1 MATRERDARGRF
13 VKKQQI
19 HEAHNNENDFHHEIL
34 RTYNRLADGGKE
46 YTIEDARRKAL
57 LEQWSL
63 RVLAIVFLLFLGW
76 LLVGCGTKK
85 VIEYVPIEKKTVETV
100 VLKDTVMQVQ
110 LIPYKDSVSVRDS
123 ASYLEN
129 PYAYSRASVKN
140 GILSHSLGILPLN
153 PFDYSLQIP
162 TRIIR
167 DSIPYPVPGPVQYVE
182 KSLSVVEKALMG
194 IGMLAVGSGI
204 MCGVFALRRFV
215 S

>member
-1 MATRERDARGRF
+1 MKRQHT
-13 VKKQQI
+13 

-46 YTIEDARRKAL
+46 YTIEDARRRAV
-57 LEQWSL
+57 LELWSL

-76 LLVGCGTKK
+76 LLVGCSTKK
-85 VIEYVPIEKKTVETV
+85 VVEYVPVEKKTVETV
-100 VLKDTVMQVQ
+100 VLKDTVLQIQ
-110 LIPYKDSVSVRDS
+110 LVPYKDSVSVRDS

-129 PYAYSRASVKN
+129 PYAYSRASVRN
-140 GILSHSLGILPLN
+140 GMLSHTLGIFPLKS
-153 PFDYSLQIP
+153 FDYGLKIP
-162 TRIIR
+162 FRFIR

-182 KSLSVVEKALMG
+182 KPLSAVEKTLMG
-194 IGMLAVGSGI
+194 AGMLAIGGGI